1 MLVPENRPV
10 PQAFGTPPHRLAA
23 VLCLV
28 LAGCVTYKP
37 TLYLDESP
45 TTIPVE
51 VYVEELRDATPP
63 EDRESLSRSSL
74 TQTSADEMEG
84 ALAPLVTKA
93 ITADFSATGLFR
105 SVASRPDRADLI
117 LRGTIRRFHGEV
129 TLPSWMVLPGLSL
142 AAQAF
147 WGLAQQWE
155 GKVELEL
162 VALGP
167 DGRTLGT
174 YRGLSRYEEVA
185 THDRHFWSMPFYPA
199 HIRLNQ
205 AFTEAM
211 RQIREQL
218 LKDRDRLVASR

>member
-1 MLVPENRPV
+1 VSLLLR
-10 PQAFGTPPHRLAA
+10 ARSRRLAA
-23 VLCLV
+23 ALLLP
-28 LAGCVTYKP
+28 LAGCVPYTP
-37 TLYLDESP
+37 TLYLEASP
-45 TTIPVE
+45 ATIPVE

-63 EDRESLSRSSL
+63 EDREASSRASLA
-74 TQTSADEMEG
+74 QTSASEMDGE
-84 ALAPLVTKA
+84 LAPLVTKA

-129 TLPSWMVLPGLSL
+129 TLPPWMVLPGLSL

-155 GKVELEL
+155 GDVELEL
-162 VALGP
+162 VALSR
-167 DGRTLGT
+167 DGHTLGA

-185 THDRHFWSMPFYPA
+185 AHDRHFWSMPFYPA
-199 HIRLNQ
+199 HIRLNE
-205 AFTEAM
+205 AFTEAV

-218 LKDRDRLVASR
+218 LKDRERLAAQGGP